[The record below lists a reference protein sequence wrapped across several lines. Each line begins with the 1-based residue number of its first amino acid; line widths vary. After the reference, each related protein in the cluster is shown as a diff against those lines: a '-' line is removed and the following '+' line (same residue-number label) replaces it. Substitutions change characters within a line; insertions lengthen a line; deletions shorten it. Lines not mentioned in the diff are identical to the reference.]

1 MENNV
6 PDPDKTG
13 RGSTQAIVAPV
24 GPEAQHRPSGI
35 PDQSNAV
42 RVRLPALFADRI
54 DGVHTVEVAAATV
67 EDALRA
73 LTDTHAALATLVWTA
88 GGALNPVMVLF
99 LNDRQLAGDAIAQ
112 PLHAGD
118 HLEILPAI
126 EGGSAL

>member
-1 MENNV
+1 M
-6 PDPDKTG
+6 
-13 RGSTQAIVAPV
+13 S
-24 GPEAQHRPSGI
+24 
-35 PDQSNAV
+35 V

-54 DGVHTVEVAAATV
+54 DGVDTVEVTATTV
-67 EDALRA
+67 EEALRA
-73 LTDTHAALATLVWTA
+73 LTQRHAELATLVWTA
-88 GGALNPVMVLF
+88 AGTLNPVMVLF